1 MNKRTIIVISLS
13 ISIILAITLAYIIM
27 KRSTPPVVLCV
38 EPQTI
43 QGAIGQNF
51 TININISNV
60 IDLYGWRFKLSWETT
75 ILEVVNVTEGTF
87 LRSGGDTFFIP
98 KINNTAGYVLV
109 DCTLLGNIS
118 GVSGNGVL
126 ATIEFH
132 VKDSGACDLI
142 LYETMLINSAE
153 QSVVH
158 TVVNG
163 YFNSVS

>member
-1 MNKRTIIVISLS
+1 MNKRTIIFISLS

-27 KRSTPPVVLCV
+27 KRFTPVVLYV

-60 IDLYGWRFKLSWETT
+60 IDLYGWSFKLSWETT
-75 ILEVVNVTEGTF
+75 ILEVVNVTEGAF

-98 KINNTAGYVLV
+98 KINNTAGHITA
-109 DCTLLGNIS
+109 DCTLLGNVP
-118 GVSGNGVL
+118 GVSGNGLL

-132 VKDSGACDLI
+132 VKDGGACDLI